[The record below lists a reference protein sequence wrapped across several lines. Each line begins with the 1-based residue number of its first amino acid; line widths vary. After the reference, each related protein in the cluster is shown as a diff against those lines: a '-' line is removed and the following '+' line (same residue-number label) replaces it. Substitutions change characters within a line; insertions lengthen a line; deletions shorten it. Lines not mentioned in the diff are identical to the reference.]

1 MGRRTLQ
8 ELTIKDNFL
17 FAAVMMDPENCRDV
31 LECTLGFPIEQVEVS
46 YEKSI
51 IYHPEYK
58 GVRLDVFAKDENH
71 SHYDVEMQ
79 VVKSEIFKRSRY
91 YHSQMDMECM
101 LTGTEYEE
109 LPDSYVIFICDFD
122 PVGLGKYK
130 YTRRQTFYEDAS
142 YEYED
147 GVHTV
152 YLSTKGKNDS
162 EVSKQLVKFL
172 HFVGANLT
180 ESTEDFGDSL
190 VRRLQESIT
199 RIKASREMG
208 ERYMLF
214 EELLKDEYSAG
225 KNEGLAEGRAA
236 GKVEER
242 QNGIIDLLSM
252 KGTVSEELCTKLR
265 ACSDAE
271 MLRDLFQ
278 AAAQAGSVSAFEAEL
293 DNLLK

>member
-1 MGRRTLQ
+1 
-8 ELTIKDNFL
+8 
-17 FAAVMMDPENCRDV
+17 
-31 LECTLGFPIEQVEVS
+31 
-46 YEKSI
+46 
-51 IYHPEYK
+51 
-58 GVRLDVFAKDENH
+58 
-71 SHYDVEMQ
+71 
-79 VVKSEIFKRSRY
+79 
-91 YHSQMDMECM
+91 MDMECI

-109 LPDSYVIFICDFD
+109 LPDCYVIFICDFD

-190 VRRLQESIT
+190 VRRLQDSIA

-225 KNEGLAEGRAA
+225 KKEGRTE
-236 GKVEER
+236 GVV
-242 QNGIIDLLSM
+242 QSIIDVLPTN
-252 KGTVSEELCTKLR
+252 GTVPEELCAKLR
-265 ACSDAE
+265 SCSDME
-271 MLRDLFQ
+271 LLRDLVKR
-278 AAAQAGSVSAFEAEL
+278 AAKAESVSAFEAEL

>member
-1 MGRRTLQ
+1 MRRRNFMGRRTLQ

-17 FAAVMMDPENCRDV
+17 FAAVMMDPENCREV
-31 LECTLGFPIEQVEVS
+31 LECTLGFPIEHVEVS

-51 IYHPEYK
+51 VYHPEYK
-58 GVRLDVFAKDENH
+58 GIRLDVLAKDEKH
-71 SHYDVEMQ
+71 SRYNVEMQ

-225 KNEGLAEGRAA
+225 KKEGL
-236 GKVEER
+236 V
-242 QNGIIDLLSM
+242 QSIIDLLPTN
-252 KGTVSEELCTKLR
+252 GTVSEELCAKLR
-265 ACSDAE
+265 SCSDMELLRGLVKRATKAE
-271 MLRDLFQ
+271 
-278 AAAQAGSVSAFEAEL
+278 SVSTFEAEL

>member
-31 LECTLGFPIEQVEVS
+31 LECTLGFPIEHVEVS

-71 SHYDVEMQ
+71 SRYNVEMQ

-130 YTRRQTFYEDAS
+130 YTRRQTFYEDTS

-190 VRRLQESIT
+190 VRRLQHSIA

-214 EELLKDEYSAG
+214 EELLKDEFSAG
-225 KNEGLAEGRAA
+225 KKEGLAEGRTE
-236 GKVEER
+236 GVV
-242 QNGIIDLLSM
+242 QSIIDVLPTNGS
-252 KGTVSEELCTKLR
+252 VPEELCAKLR
-265 ACSDAE
+265 SCSDME
-271 MLRDLFQ
+271 LLRDLVKR
-278 AAAQAGSVSAFEAEL
+278 AAKVESVSAFETEL